1 MDKTPIIIA
10 VAFMVF
16 AVIYSPSEVPTDRL
30 VRILD
35 STCLVA
41 PEL

>member
-1 MDKTPIIIA
+1 MHSTPTILA
-10 VAFMVF
+10 VVFMVF
-16 AVIYSPSEVPTDRL
+16 AIIYSPSEVPTDRL